1 MYSKDDFGKD
11 LIKEVRDRTIRQYY
25 KKISCLMKSEDD
37 QALFRR
43 YESLDEGAKKFIK
56 DLIPMIV
63 DTSLHNTLCMIEDS
77 ENFILTIGEDDIRD
91 ISDGLTGELYTEDGW
106 IAKYSSECSI

>member
-11 LIKEVRDRTIRQYY
+11 LIKEVRDRTIRQYH
-25 KKISCLMKSEDD
+25 KKTSGLMKSEDD

-43 YESLDEGAKKFIK
+43 YESLDESAKEFIK

-77 ENFILTIGEDDIRD
+77 DNFILTVGEDDIRNV
-91 ISDGLTGELYTEDGW
+91 SDGLAGELYTEDGW
-106 IAKYSSECSI
+106 IAKYSSER